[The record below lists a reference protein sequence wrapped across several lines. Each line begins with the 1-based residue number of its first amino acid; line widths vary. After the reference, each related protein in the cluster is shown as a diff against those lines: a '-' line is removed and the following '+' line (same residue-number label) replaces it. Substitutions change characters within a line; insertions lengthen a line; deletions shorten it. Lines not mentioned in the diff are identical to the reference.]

1 MNVNLQDLV
10 KRHFW
15 AVGALAVVSCAF
27 FAGRTAAHVIEG
39 MLLSD
44 SKTAPNV
51 EAMAKTAPTTTASA
65 TSKAGKP
72 LADRN
77 IFCSECLPPVETAS
91 TDTPAPTDGTP
102 ITGLPLS
109 LIATFVSDD
118 FSLATVL
125 NTETQAQGGYALRI
139 IKGKPIGDE
148 IPGAGPIVAVR
159 FKSVDFQNKQ
169 TNRVERISLFD
180 EPRPPPTPVAT
191 TAPAETGPKD
201 DLTAAIESGIHKIDD
216 TTFEVDRALI
226 DELLKNP
233 LAASKGARVTPSIKN
248 GKPNGIKLYAI
259 RPSSIYSKLGLANGD
274 TIHSING
281 FELDSLDKGL
291 EVYQKVK
298 DASSLDVATTRR
310 GKPVTIHYT
319 IK

>member
-1 MNVNLQDLV
+1 VNIQDLV

-15 AVGALAVVSCAF
+15 VIGALTVTLCAF
-27 FAGRTAAHVIEG
+27 FGGRAVAHLVEGKALTDSPKAPKVEPAART
-39 MLLSD
+39 S
-44 SKTAPNV
+44 PQ
-51 EAMAKTAPTTTASA
+51 PTSQAR
-65 TSKAGKP
+65 SKAGKP

-77 IFCSECLPPVETAS
+77 IFCSECLPPVAVAETGPMS
-91 TDTPAPTDGTP
+91 SDGVPMTS
-102 ITGLPLS
+102 LPLS
-109 LIATFVSDD
+109 LIATFVSDN
-118 FSLATVL
+118 FKQATVL
-125 NTETQAQGGYALRI
+125 NTSTLAQGGYV
-139 IKGKPIGDE
+139 IGSE
-148 IPGAGPIVAVR
+148 IPGAGTVVKIDY
-159 FKSVDFQNKQ
+159 KYVDFENTSAGK
-169 TNRVERISLFD
+169 RVERISILG
-180 EPRPPPTPVAT
+180 EAPPPAAAPTVAAAPVS
-191 TAPAETGPKD
+191 TGPQD
-201 DLTAAIESGIHKIDD
+201 EMTSAIDSGIKKVDE

-226 DELLKNP
+226 DKLLANP

-298 DASSLDVATTRR
+298 DASGLQVSVTRR
-310 GKPVTIHYT
+310 GKPVTLNYS